1 MQVPINYANSL
12 SLKEKVLYVLSQ
24 LKKATADEVAM
35 EIMEFQGTT
44 TEEGVAE
51 LTIATTEALK
61 LLQHEGLVKM
71 ETEKDKQS
79 RYLFK
84 AD

>member
-1 MQVPINYANSL
+1 MKVPINYANSL

-71 ETEKDKQS
+71 ETEKDKQI
-79 RYLFK
+79 RYFFK